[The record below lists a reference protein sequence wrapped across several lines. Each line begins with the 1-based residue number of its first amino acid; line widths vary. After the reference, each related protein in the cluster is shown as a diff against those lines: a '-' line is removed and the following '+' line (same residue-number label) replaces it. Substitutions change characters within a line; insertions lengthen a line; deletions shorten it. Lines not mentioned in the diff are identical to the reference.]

1 MKLLTDYLPNKINKV
16 LFGDRLQYG
25 FKVNEDDADWVQW
38 LSVYSDFYSNTQ
50 KKGIGKYVNDAGYR
64 IFKNF
69 NFQDKVVLEIGPGS
83 LPHLEFMK
91 GKPSKYIIADID
103 QEFLSVSKKKLDDF
117 KIKSESILIDNREN
131 PNIPNIQ
138 VNSIDVIVTFY
149 SLEHLYPLE
158 PFLNAYKQYLKKDGV
173 IIGAV
178 PCEGGLAWGLGRFL
192 TSRRWLKKNTSINP
206 DKIICW
212 EHPNFISRIKN
223 LLDKNFQLVN
233 STFFPFRII
242 SGDLNLVFSFVYKK
256 TT

>member
-117 KIKSESILIDNREN
+117 KIKSESILIY
-131 PNIPNIQ
+131 NI
-138 VNSIDVIVTFY
+138 
-149 SLEHLYPLE
+149 
-158 PFLNAYKQYLKKDGV
+158 
-173 IIGAV
+173 
-178 PCEGGLAWGLGRFL
+178 
-192 TSRRWLKKNTSINP
+192 
-206 DKIICW
+206 
-212 EHPNFISRIKN
+212 
-223 LLDKNFQLVN
+223 
-233 STFFPFRII
+233 
-242 SGDLNLVFSFVYKK
+242 
-256 TT
+256 